1 MYHWGAVP
9 AENASGA
16 HLTADIND
24 CCTGSILELMFEI
37 ERGSNEIVPGALWAL
52 TAQFGS
58 RGDEEIS
65 IHVTQDGPVG
75 TKQ

>member
-1 MYHWGAVP
+1 
-9 AENASGA
+9 
-16 HLTADIND
+16 
-24 CCTGSILELMFEI
+24 MFEI

-65 IHVTQDGPVG
+65 MPVTQDGPVG
-75 TKQ
+75 TK